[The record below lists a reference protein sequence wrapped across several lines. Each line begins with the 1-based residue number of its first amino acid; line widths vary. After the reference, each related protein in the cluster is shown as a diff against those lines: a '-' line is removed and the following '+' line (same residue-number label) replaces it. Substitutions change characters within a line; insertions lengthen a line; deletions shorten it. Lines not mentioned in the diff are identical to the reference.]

1 MRASRIFSYNSKL
14 YSTRIG
20 SVEYPQD
27 ICRLH
32 MSCYDPYSNAW
43 TSLPVSEGNT
53 CLWRIFVNNKD
64 EMFALFLER
73 CGWDHYRGWRIRNG
87 RRTKNVSSADNV
99 PRKEP
104 KRNMFPSLCDINL
117 NYISGKK
124 SHLSITWC
132 ETAFYHC
139 GP

>member
-1 MRASRIFSYNSKL
+1 MVGITIVVGGF
-14 YSTRIG
+14 
-20 SVEYPQD
+20 E
-27 ICRLH
+27 
-32 MSCYDPYSNAW
+32 MEEDP
-43 TSLPVSEGNT
+43 
-53 CLWRIFVNNKD
+53 
-64 EMFALFLER
+64 
-73 CGWDHYRGWRIRNG
+73 
-87 RRTKNVSSADNV
+87 KNVSSADNV
-99 PRKEP
+99 PSKEP